1 MDKATFCKVVEGIV
15 QGFEDPGF
23 RAEMAAAKAAGDVGR
38 LVALPTSVQERA
50 FAAVGLDHQSAVA
63 DFKAAG
69 KVHGLDA
76 DVAPLLARM
85 KAALA

>member
-1 MDKATFCKVVEGIV
+1 VDKPTFKTVLERVV

-23 RAEMAAAKAAGDVGR
+23 KARMASAKAAGDVPKMI
-38 LVALPTSVQERA
+38 ALPMEIQSAA
-50 FAAVGLDHQSAVA
+50 FAAVGLDAETGA
-63 DFKAAG
+63 AAFKAAG
-69 KVHGLDA
+69 RSFGADA